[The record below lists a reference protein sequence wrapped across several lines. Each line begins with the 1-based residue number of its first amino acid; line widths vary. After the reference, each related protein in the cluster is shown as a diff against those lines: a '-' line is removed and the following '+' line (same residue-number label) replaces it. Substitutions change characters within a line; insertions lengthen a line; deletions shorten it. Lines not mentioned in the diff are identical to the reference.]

1 MLGLL
6 RVSPLLGLLLRIASL
21 GLSPPGLLSTGLVYV
36 RGRVIAHVLLLANHG
51 RRTSGSD
58 GRVGSKNAG
67 PMPLQ
72 PYAASPASVRVT
84 ETTSSLGAPD
94 LAI

>member
-21 GLSPPGLLSTGLVYV
+21 GLSPPGLLSTGLVHV
-36 RGRVIAHVLLLANHG
+36 GVGIVGHVLLLMNHG

-58 GRVGSKNAG
+58 GRVGSINAG

-72 PYAASPASVRVT
+72 PHAASPASVRIT
-84 ETTSSLGAPD
+84 ETTSSLGTAD